1 MVFLALERRSLM
13 KGIFLASLLGAVVL
27 GGAGIAA
34 DQADKPGMTA
44 DLVDAE
50 KNGARGAATVVV
62 KVTGVTLTDPAS
74 ANELPKAGQAHL
86 HYQIDDGPVVATT
99 SPKLSYHGLRAGDHK
114 IVVMLAAND
123 HAPLGPQQTLTVHV
137 TKAASN

>member
-1 MVFLALERRSLM
+1 M
-13 KGIFLASLLGAVVL
+13 KGFLSNTLLAAVLL
-27 GGAGIAA
+27 GGAGIFA
-34 DQADKPGMTA
+34 DQPDKPGMEA
-44 DLVDAE
+44 SLVDAE

-62 KVTGVTLTDPAS
+62 KVSGVTLTDPAS

-99 SPKLSYHGLRAGDHK
+99 SPKLSYHGLQAGQHK

-123 HAPLGPQQTLTVHV
+123 HSPLGPQQTLDVRV

>member
-1 MVFLALERRSLM
+1 M
-13 KGIFLASLLGAVVL
+13 KSAFSASLLAAVLL
-27 GGAGIAA
+27 GGAGIWA
-34 DQADKPGMTA
+34 DQPDKPDMKA
-44 DLVDAE
+44 ELVDAD

-62 KVTGVTLTDPAS
+62 KVSGVTLTDPAS

-86 HYQIDDGPVVATT
+86 HYQLDGGPVVATT
-99 SPKLSYHGLRAGDHK
+99 SPKLSYHGLTAGEHK

-123 HAPLGPQQTLTVHV
+123 HNPLGPQQTLTVRV